1 MAKGGAGTA
10 SVRLAVA
17 APLKNLPV
25 AFDVL
30 ERNTVVRH
38 GVSEAHLYD
47 LAHMLKQQV
56 DYAAAPPD
64 AAGAVEPLVE
74 KANTEKAT
82 FPYMSTMFSM
92 EDKAAKAK
100 ADADKARAR
109 ADAVEARR
117 RAWEAWLVGA
127 YENLAAVQSEA
138 FADFFED
145 GDGAGEGLYGRGEA
159 QGSGDAAIARAART
173 RRLVAEANA
182 AAVTKE
188 REALKATLR
197 EREAAIAALL
207 GESELESAKESRAV
221 AALRA
226 RRSALE
232 SFVEE
237 QTLESDRRA
246 EVREAA
252 AAHRERLRDEV
263 RRAGETADR
272 ARDDVAAGRDRH
284 AAEKAAFEA
293 KSDLLERAVD
303 AAAASHRA
311 AAERMGAAEERASRA
326 RARLSS
332 RQADAAAAAHEAT
345 RALEAWTNLERGE
358 LPRGGRDKDQAAKTR
373 EDADRLAAEHRRA
386 SKARATLLAVEA
398 SRRRDEAAAVHAL
411 AKLLVF
417 DDDADDAARPPAAPA
432 RDETGG
438 PEDVSE
444 PPPQQLPDA
453 TTGRMPSRTGSAPGH
468 RLVSTYASAA
478 AAIDDELARSRKEDA
493 RLERLLANELEN
505 AVSGES
511 ALARVHVGSL
521 KRRDELKAA
530 ASAARR
536 DLASCEAARGAT
548 AGDLEEASDA
558 QSRARD
564 VLGAAEAD
572 LKAAQGALKDHA
584 ASTHGTKLRHALD
597 ADEHVLARHESAKFS
612 VADALAAAGDDIK
625 IDGLKCLPH
634 VLDLAKNEI
643 ILVDDQIDGHE
654 AKKAALRKDIADVH
668 GDWETES
675 VSLRAK
681 LHGAECQLKLLSDDA
696 RAAEMVQRDILET
709 GSI

>member
-1 MAKGGAGTA
+1 
-10 SVRLAVA
+10 
-17 APLKNLPV
+17 
-25 AFDVL
+25 
-30 ERNTVVRH
+30 
-38 GVSEAHLYD
+38 
-47 LAHMLKQQV
+47 MLKQQV

-74 KANTEKAT
+74 KAAAEKAT

-100 ADADKARAR
+100 ADADRARAR

-221 AALRA
+221 AALRE
-226 RRSALE
+226 RRSAHE

-237 QTLESDRRA
+237 QTLESDRR
-246 EVREAA
+246 
-252 AAHRERLRDEV
+252 
-263 RRAGETADR
+263 
-272 ARDDVAAGRDRH
+272 
-284 AAEKAAFEA
+284 AEKAAFEA

-311 AAERMGAAEERASRA
+311 AAERMGAAEEASLA
-326 RARLSS
+326 RGSAAAR
-332 RQADAAAAAHEAT
+332 RAAAAAHEAT

-373 EDADRLAAEHRRA
+373 GADRLAAEHRRA
-386 SKARATLLAVEA
+386 SRRARRCSP
-398 SRRRDEAAAVHAL
+398 SRRRGAATRPPPSTRSPSS
-411 AKLLVF
+411 VF
-417 DDDADDAARPPAAPA
+417 DDDADARRRPRQRA
-432 RDETGG
+432 ETGG

-453 TTGRMPSRTGSAPGH
+453 TTGRMPSRAGSAPGH

-511 ALARVHVGSL
+511 ALTRVHVGSL

-530 ASAARR
+530 RRPRAATSRR
-536 DLASCEAARGAT
+536 REAAREAT

-668 GDWETES
+668 ADWETES

-709 GSI
+709 GHLSGRSPALPLFRLRSGRQQGALPP